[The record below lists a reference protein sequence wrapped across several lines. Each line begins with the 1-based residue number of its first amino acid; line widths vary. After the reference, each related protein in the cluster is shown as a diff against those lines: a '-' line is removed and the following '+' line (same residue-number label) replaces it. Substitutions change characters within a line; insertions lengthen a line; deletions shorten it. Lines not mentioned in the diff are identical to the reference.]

1 MQKLLPAKLA
11 PEADQPVA
19 LLPVGLRRGA
29 RPAALPL
36 GPVALRDRQTLAQWV
51 QARPASAAYRM
62 VPRIPGDSIIPATIP
77 VARAIPQKR
86 PQLRAPTP

>member
-62 VPRIPGDSIIPATIP
+62 VQRTPAGSTIPATIP
-77 VARAIPQKR
+77 AARAIPLKR
-86 PQLRAPTP
+86 LQRRAPIP